1 MNNSAFMQA
10 TAELEQ
16 RRLRALELR
25 ENRTD
30 EVYRKIPKL
39 EEITKSINSTSIQ
52 IAKELIKGGED
63 VQTRID
69 EIKENNQML
78 RDNEKYLMNTAG
90 YPVDY
95 LTNVYTCS
103 KCSDTGFVNN
113 LKCTCL
119 ETLIIQKLYQI
130 SNIKEVL
137 ETENF
142 DTFNIKYFSDEKV
155 IDGITPRQSM
165 TINFKVA
172 QDFVNKFETI
182 YRNLYLFGATGRGK
196 TFLCNCI
203 AKEIIDKG
211 HIVIYVSATDLFKR
225 LEEYKFY
232 RNENA
237 GHQQFVEYLE
247 KADLLIIDDLG
258 TELHTQFTS
267 SELFNIINKRHTDRK
282 HTIISSNLAIQ
293 ELENVYSSRIESRLI
308 GNFENLKFVGDDI
321 RQLKKFN

>member
-1 MNNSAFMQA
+1 MSSAFEQA
-10 TAELEQ
+10 KDEIDE
-16 RRLRALELR
+16 RRRRSLDRR
-25 ENRTD
+25 DSRTD

-39 EEITKSINSTSIQ
+39 EEITLSINSTSIQ
-52 IAKELIKGGED
+52 VAKELIKGGED
-63 VQTRID
+63 VEKRIN

-78 RDNEKYLMNTAG
+78 RDNVKYLMSTAG
-90 YPVDY
+90 YPEDY

-103 KCSDTGFVNN
+103 KCEDMGFIDNK
-113 LKCTCL
+113 KCSCL

-142 DTFNIKYFSDEKV
+142 DTFNIKYFSEEKV
-155 IDGITPRQSM
+155 FDGITPRQSM

-172 QDFVNKFETI
+172 QDFVNKFESV
-182 YRNLYLFGATGRGK
+182 YRNLYLFGSTGRGK

-211 HIVIYVSATDLFKR
+211 HIVIYVSATDLFKK

-232 RNENA
+232 RNENQ
-237 GHQQFVEYLE
+237 HNQQFIEYLE

-267 SELFNIINKRHTDRK
+267 SELFNIINRRHTERK
-282 HTIISSNLAIQ
+282 HTIISSNLAIH